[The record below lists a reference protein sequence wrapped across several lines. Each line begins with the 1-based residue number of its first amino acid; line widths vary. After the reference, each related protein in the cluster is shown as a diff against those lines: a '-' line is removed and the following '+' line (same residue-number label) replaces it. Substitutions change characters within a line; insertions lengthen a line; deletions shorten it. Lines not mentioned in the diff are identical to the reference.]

1 MIVHILDLFRPRA
14 ERDLIRA
21 RRIREAAYREAT
33 EAEERGDTRRQH
45 IADAKLRN
53 ATTDLLRLEVSNV
66 SR

>member
-1 MIVHILDLFRPRA
+1 VIVHVLSFFRPRA

-33 EAEERGDTRRQH
+33 EARERGDTRRLH
-45 IADAKLRN
+45 VADAKLRN
-53 ATTDLLRLEVSNV
+53 ATNDVLRLEL